1 MEPGTSS
8 RADPRHH
15 QGNPPTR
22 SLESRLIESPIEI
35 VDGGYYPAPEGY
47 FFAGRLRVR
56 GLLFAARAT
65 FFLIVLGL
73 RLGTVALRF
82 PAVFLARDLGLG
94 CGDCSDFV
102 APSTT
107 SVVFATIVPTA
118 VPNFSAMV
126 TISGV
131 LSTVFAMSPSLG
143 RYRSQRILPLRC
155 GRGDS
160 NVGFGTLQAQMGGF
174 CTRNPIGLLTV

>member
-1 MEPGTSS
+1 LCFFVPEWTFQPWNREQASAQTL
-8 RADPRHH
+8 ATTKATH
-15 QGNPPTR
+15 PTR
-22 SLESRLIESPIEI
+22 SLESPLIQSPIEI
-35 VDGGYYPAPEGY
+35 VDGGYYPAPQGY

-56 GLLFAARAT
+56 VLPFAAWAT
-65 FFLIVLGL
+65 FFFIVLGL
-73 RLGTVALRF
+73 RLGAVALRL
-82 PAVFLARDLGLG
+82 PAVFLARGLGLG

-131 LSTVFAMSPSLG
+131 LSTVFAMSPPS
-143 RYRSQRILPLRC
+143 
-155 GRGDS
+155 GDIEVS
-160 NVGFGTLQAQMGGF
+160 ESYHCAEGGGIVTL
-174 CTRNPIGLLTV
+174 VSEH